1 MIKCRRTFGLDALH
15 KVRCQLRRTR
25 AAGDG
30 YDMMPTYKNF
40 IGADVPLLLLLLPA
54 TNIGSAA
61 AAFIHV
67 NTHNT

>member
-30 YDMMPTYKNF
+30 YDMMPTYKTF
-40 IGADVPLLLLLLPA
+40 IGADVLMLLLPA
-54 TNIGSAA
+54 AIGGWL
-61 AAFIHV
+61 
-67 NTHNT
+67 TRGTPG